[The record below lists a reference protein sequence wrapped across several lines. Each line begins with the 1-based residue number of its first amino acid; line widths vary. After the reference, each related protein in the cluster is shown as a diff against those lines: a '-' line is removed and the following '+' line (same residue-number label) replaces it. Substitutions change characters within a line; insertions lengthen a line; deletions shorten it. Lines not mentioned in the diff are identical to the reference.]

1 MDLHGKA
8 RNYDSEKPNLIS
20 RKGKRK
26 DFLNNTSLKKA
37 FCRIAAERESASNE
51 PPKKRRRRH
60 GGVYADD
67 MSLVTP
73 EDAATRPGW
82 KVTPLGRTMR
92 PIKMRPTHPLPPT
105 QDEVKGVRKSEKHAD
120 DAVNVNLKK
129 KKKKVKDPDT
139 RARRKAIDMT
149 KWGSEYLKGM
159 FLDLEVQQGGKEVVV
174 DMSVVV
180 DSGNESSENGEEEEK
195 ARPSVSTSN
204 AQSKARSPP
213 PTSIPIEPFPAM
225 VTSTS
230 QAPRPVRAASSVPE
244 NNTNL
249 ALETS
254 QSLNLLASLFGG
266 KDEDED
272 WVGRES
278 VGSDIDEDE
287 LVKGDKM
294 LVDADEEGLNDFEV
308 VPISKSMESISIQ
321 NDDRKNEEVEKI
333 AHPKATQNIVPQPKK
348 PTQQTKLKDLFA
360 PRDEEGM

>member
-1 MDLHGKA
+1 
-8 RNYDSEKPNLIS
+8 
-20 RKGKRK
+20 
-26 DFLNNTSLKKA
+26 
-37 FCRIAAERESASNE
+37 
-51 PPKKRRRRH
+51 
-60 GGVYADD
+60 
-67 MSLVTP
+67 
-73 EDAATRPGW
+73 
-82 KVTPLGRTMR
+82 MR

-105 QDEVKGVRKSEKHAD
+105 QDEVKGVRKSKKHAD
-120 DAVNVNLKK
+120 DVNLKK

-139 RARRKAIDMT
+139 RARRKAIDMA

-159 FLDLEVQQGGKEVVV
+159 FLDLEVQQGGKGMVV
-174 DMSVVV
+174 DVSVVV
-180 DSGNESSENGEEEEK
+180 DSGDESSENGEEE
-195 ARPSVSTSN
+195 ASVSTSN

-213 PTSIPIEPFPAM
+213 PTSIPVEPFPAM

-230 QAPRPVRAASSVPE
+230 QAPRPVQAASSVPE

-254 QSLNLLASLFGG
+254 HSLNLLASLFGG

-278 VGSDIDEDE
+278 VGSDVDEDE

-294 LVDADEEGLNDFEV
+294 LVDADEEGLNNFEV
-308 VPISKSMESISIQ
+308 VPISKSMASISIR
-321 NDDRKNEEVEKI
+321 NDDRRNEEVEKV
-333 AHPKATQNIVPQPKK
+333 AQPKGTQNIVPQPKK

>member
-1 MDLHGKA
+1 ME
-8 RNYDSEKPNLIS
+8 R
-20 RKGKRK
+20 RKITVRRSQTRFRRKVRGK
-26 DFLNNTSLKKA
+26 DFLNRNLVKKA

-51 PPKKRRRRH
+51 PPKKRRKRH

-73 EDAATRPGW
+73 ENAATRPGW

-105 QDEVKGVRKSEKHAD
+105 QDEVKGVRKSKKHAD
-120 DAVNVNLKK
+120 DAVNVNSKK

-149 KWGSEYLKGM
+149 KWGSEHLKGM
-159 FLDLEVQQGGKEVVV
+159 FLDLEVQQGAKKMVV
-174 DMSVVV
+174 DVSVVV
-180 DSGNESSENGEEEEK
+180 DSGDESSENGEEEEK
-195 ARPSVSTSN
+195 VHPSVSTSS
-204 AQSKARSPP
+204 AQTKARSPA
-213 PTSIPIEPFPAM
+213 PTSIPVELFPAM

-230 QAPRPVRAASSVPE
+230 EAPRPVQAASSVPE

-254 QSLNLLASLFGG
+254 QSLNLLASLFSG

-272 WVGRES
+272 WVGKES
-278 VGSDIDEDE
+278 VGSDIDENE

-308 VPISKSMESISIQ
+308 VPISRSMDSMSIR
-321 NDDRKNEEVEKI
+321 NDDRKNEEVEKV
-333 AHPKATQNIVPQPKK
+333 AQPKATQNIVPQPKK

>member
-1 MDLHGKA
+1 ME
-8 RNYDSEKPNLIS
+8 RSEITVRRS
-20 RKGKRK
+20 QTRFRRKVRGK
-26 DFLNNTSLKKA
+26 DFLTKNLVKKA

-51 PPKKRRRRH
+51 PPKKRRKRH

-73 EDAATRPGW
+73 ENAATRPGW

-105 QDEVKGVRKSEKHAD
+105 QDEVKGVRKSKKHAD
-120 DAVNVNLKK
+120 DTVNVSLKK
-129 KKKKVKDPDT
+129 KKKKVKDSDT

-159 FLDLEVQQGGKEVVV
+159 FLDLEVQQGAKKMDV
-174 DMSVVV
+174 DASVVV
-180 DSGNESSENGEEEEK
+180 DSGDESSENGEGEEK
-195 ARPSVSTSN
+195 AHPSVTSD
-204 AQSKARSPP
+204 AQSRAPSPP
-213 PTSIPIEPFPAM
+213 PTSIPVEPFPAM
-225 VTSTS
+225 VTSTF
-230 QAPRPVRAASSVPE
+230 QAPRPVQAASSVPE
-244 NNTNL
+244 NNANL

-254 QSLNLLASLFGG
+254 QSLNLLASLFSG

-278 VGSDIDEDE
+278 VGSDIDENE

-308 VPISKSMESISIQ
+308 VPISKSMESMSIR
-321 NDDRKNEEVEKI
+321 NDDRKNEEVEKVVQ
-333 AHPKATQNIVPQPKK
+333 PKATQNIVPQPKK

-360 PRDEEGM
+360 PRDEEGV